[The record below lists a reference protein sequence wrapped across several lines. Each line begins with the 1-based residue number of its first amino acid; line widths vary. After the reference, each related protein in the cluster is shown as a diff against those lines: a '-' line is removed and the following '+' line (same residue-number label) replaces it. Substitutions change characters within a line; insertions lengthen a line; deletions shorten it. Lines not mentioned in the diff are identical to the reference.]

1 MNRNPFQTMIASLL
15 IVMIISGC
23 NPTPEKITQP
33 PAAAPTPMVAKLIPN
48 PKSGTLPLSAPGP
61 YQIGMREYRYEDA
74 NREGRKVDITIWF
87 PAIKPAG
94 SAASNLVQDIKPD
107 LTSAPYPLILSSTK
121 VAKAFAPYLVSHG
134 FVWASV
140 NGIDTYSKLNEE
152 TIDQPLDILF
162 TLNQV
167 ASNPPEE
174 VVGIIKSEQVGVI
187 GYSFDGYNTLAL
199 SGARIDPQYYLAQCP
214 NPDATTKSLVET
226 MYSAFGCGPAE
237 DWDHFA
243 VHAGESITTS
253 GDGLWQPITDKRIRA
268 VMPMAGEGWWFFGE
282 KGLAEV
288 KLPVLMIDG
297 TKDGLYLENTL
308 IYEYLGTSDKVFI
321 SFIGLDHMM
330 VLSSDPVASM
340 AHFAV
345 AFFGYHLQGR
355 KDYAVYF
362 SKEFVT
368 KYPDLVWGVVAKK

>member
-1 MNRNPFQTMIASLL
+1 MNRSPFQTMIASLL

-33 PAAAPTPMVAKLIPN
+33 TATSTTLGSANIVSTPKAGI
-48 PKSGTLPLSAPGP
+48 LPLSAPGP
-61 YQIGMREYRYEDA
+61 YQIAKHEYSYQDA
-74 NREGRKVDITIWF
+74 TREGRKVDITIWF

-94 SAASNLVQDIKPD
+94 SAASNLVQEIKPD
-107 LTSAPYPLILSSTK
+107 LTSAPYRLILSSTK
-121 VAKAFAPYLVSHG
+121 MAKTFAPYLVSHG
-134 FVWASV
+134 FVWASI
-140 NGIDTYSKLNEE
+140 NGIDTYGQLNEE

-162 TLNQV
+162 TLNKV
-167 ASNPPEE
+167 ASIPPEGLE
-174 VVGIIKSEQVGVI
+174 GMINTEQVGVI

-214 NPDATTKSLVET
+214 NPDATTKALVET
-226 MYSAFGCGPAE
+226 IYSAFGCGPAE
-237 DWDHFA
+237 DWDQFTA
-243 VHAGESITTS
+243 HAGASITTS

-308 IYEYLGTSDKVFI
+308 IYDHLGTPDKVFI

-330 VLSSDPVASM
+330 VLSSDPIARM